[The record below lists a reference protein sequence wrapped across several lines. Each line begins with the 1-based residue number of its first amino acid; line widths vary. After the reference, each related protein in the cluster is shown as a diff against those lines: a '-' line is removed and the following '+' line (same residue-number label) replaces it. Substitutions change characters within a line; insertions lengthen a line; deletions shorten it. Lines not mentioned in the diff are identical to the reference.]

1 MWQVWHKLPESR
13 TAGTAFPLATV
24 ENLAMC
30 SADTG
35 VESSGGY
42 DLSSGVQLAL
52 E

>member
-1 MWQVWHKLPESR
+1 MWRVWRKLPESR

-24 ENLAMC
+24 ENLATR

-42 DLSSGVQLAL
+42 DLSSGVQFAL